1 MKSLVLIKMAYQDMI
16 HESYKDRHPALTYRA
31 QGRDSILDDIIAKH
45 FVTLSNTIGGI
56 ELAVLRERQ
65 S

>member
-1 MKSLVLIKMAYQDMI
+1 MSYISLKMQYQDKV
-16 HESYKDRHPALTYRA
+16 HESYKNRHPALTYRA
-31 QGRDSILDDIIAKH
+31 QGRDSILDGIIAKH
-45 FVTLSNTIGGI
+45 FSALSNTIGGI